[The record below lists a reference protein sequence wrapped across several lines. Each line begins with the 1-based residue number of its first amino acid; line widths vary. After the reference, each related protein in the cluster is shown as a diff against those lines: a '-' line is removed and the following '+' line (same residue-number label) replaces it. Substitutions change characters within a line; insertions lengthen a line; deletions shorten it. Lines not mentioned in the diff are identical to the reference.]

1 MKWENIPQK
10 VTSGLLLG
18 LLIAALSWTG
28 CGNGGNGDN
37 GDRVTYNVRISRFTT
52 TNLTDAN
59 ADLILAE
66 KGAILQ
72 NLDSPGDVACNVEF
86 IRNGPVT
93 TFALGNGSI
102 NSEADFVAV
111 NGQPGQVKVVN
122 QINWCGA
129 LIPNVIGCA
138 PVPGP
143 SLVVVRF
150 TPSREGI
157 LWVHE
162 FGHNKGLS
170 HRNGNDLVMNPVI
183 GSTKRSV
190 NQAECD
196 AYRQQSASP

>member
-1 MKWENIPQK
+1 MKWEKIPRK

-18 LLIAALSWTG
+18 LLIAALSWVG
-28 CGNGGNGDN
+28 CDSDDN
-37 GDRVTYNVRISRFTT
+37 DDRVTYNVQISRFTT
-52 TNLTDAN
+52 TPLTDAR
-59 ADLILAE
+59 ADEILTD
-66 KGAILQ
+66 KGTILQ
-72 NLDSPGDVACNVEF
+72 NVDSPGDVACNVEF

-93 TFALGNGSI
+93 PFATGNGAI
-102 NSEADFVAV
+102 NSQADFQAV
-111 NGQPGQVKVVN
+111 NGLPGQVKVVN
-122 QINWCGA
+122 QINWCGG
-129 LIPNVIGCA
+129 LVPNVIGCA